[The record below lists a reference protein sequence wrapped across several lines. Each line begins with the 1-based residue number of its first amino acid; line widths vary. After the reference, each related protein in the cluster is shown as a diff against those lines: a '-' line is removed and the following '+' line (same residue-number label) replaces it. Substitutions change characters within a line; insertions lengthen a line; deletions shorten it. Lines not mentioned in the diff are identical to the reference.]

1 VTHLLERRK
10 EKYDFLYF
18 GFSIDAWKTEKFGF
32 VCIDLVVY
40 GSEDSG
46 PLRVLGVLVLM
57 SN

>member
-1 VTHLLERRK
+1 MTHLLERRK
-10 EKYDFLYF
+10 EKYDFLSF

-32 VCIDLVVY
+32 VCIDSVVY

>member
-1 VTHLLERRK
+1 MI
-10 EKYDFLYF
+10 FYF